1 MSLLPRRAPS
11 GQVAAVNALADTTFV
26 LACGRSEGIIGGPPT
41 ISGRIVALSVDTLN
55 SWG

>member
-26 LACGRSEGIIGGPPT
+26 LACGRSEGTIGGPPT